1 MLGRGQA
8 VRRGTLDPVFE
19 GSNPSAPASSF
30 SRGRSMGDPFMAS
43 GFGELK
49 VFSGSAH
56 PDLTRDIA
64 SFLGVSVGQARL
76 RRFPDSEVSF
86 QIDENIRGTDVFIVQ
101 PTSNPVDEHL
111 MEMLVMIDA
120 FRRSSAAR
128 ITAVV
133 PYYGYARQDRKDKP
147 RVPISAKLVAN
158 IISAAGTNRVLTM
171 DLHKAQIQG
180 FFDIPVDHL
189 FAAPVIIDYLSRL
202 DYPRLT
208 LVSPDAGG
216 ADRARAY
223 AKRLGAELAVIDKR
237 RTDDGTAEVM
247 NVIGDVEGRTCIIQ
261 DDIIDTAGTIT
272 KAATAL
278 PSNGAARV
286 IACAVHGV
294 LSGPAIDRIER
305 SPIDKLIVTNTIP
318 LSPAAAACSKIVVL
332 SVARLLG
339 QAIKSIHEETSVSSL
354 FV

>member
-1 MLGRGQA
+1 M
-8 VRRGTLDPVFE
+8 PI
-19 GSNPSAPASSF
+19 
-30 SRGRSMGDPFMAS
+30 

-49 VFSGSAH
+49 IFSGSAH
-56 PDLTRDIA
+56 TELAREIA
-64 SFLGVSVGQARL
+64 EFPGVRPGQARL

-86 QIDENIRGTDVFIVQ
+86 QIDENIRGTDVFIIQ
-101 PTSNPVDEHL
+101 PTCSPVDGHL
-111 MEMLVMIDA
+111 VELMIMIDA

-128 ITAVV
+128 ITAVL

-158 IISAAGTNRVLTM
+158 VLSAAGTNRVLTM

-189 FAAPVIIDYLSRL
+189 FAALVIIDYLSRL
-202 DYPRLT
+202 DSPDLT
-208 LVSPDAGG
+208 IVSPDAGG
-216 ADRARAY
+216 AERARAY
-223 AKRLGAELAVIDKR
+223 AKRLDAELAIIDKR
-237 RTDDGTAEVM
+237 RSDDGTAEVM
-247 NVIGDVEGRTCIIQ
+247 NVIGDVEGRTCILQ

-272 KAATAL
+272 KAASAL
-278 PSNGAARV
+278 KSNGAAKV

-294 LSGPAIDRIER
+294 LSGPAIERIER
-305 SPIDKLIVTNTIP
+305 SPIDRLIVTNTIP
-318 LSPAAAACSKIVVL
+318 LSAAGAACSKIVVL

>member
-1 MLGRGQA
+1 M
-8 VRRGTLDPVFE
+8 RRPLSGE
-19 GSNPSAPASSF
+19 GLMST
-30 SRGRSMGDPFMAS
+30 
-43 GFGELK
+43 GFGDLK

-56 PDLTRDIA
+56 PSLTKEIA
-64 SFLGVSVGQARL
+64 DFLGIPVGQARL

-86 QIDENIRGTDVFIVQ
+86 QIDENIRGADVFIIQ
-101 PTSNPVDEHL
+101 PTSNPVDQHL

-158 IISAAGTNRVLTM
+158 LLSAAGTNRVLTM

-189 FAAPVIIDYLSRL
+189 FAAPVIIDYLARL
-202 DYPRLT
+202 NSPKLT
-208 LVSPDAGG
+208 IVSPDAGG
-216 ADRARAY
+216 AERARAY
-223 AKRLGAELAVIDKR
+223 AKRLDAELAIVDKR
-237 RTDDGTAEVM
+237 RSEDGTAEVM
-247 NVIGDVEGRTCIIQ
+247 NVIGDVEGRTCILQ
-261 DDIIDTAGTIT
+261 DDIIDTAGTIQ
-272 KAATAL
+272 KAATGLKNAGAL
-278 PSNGAARV
+278 KV
-286 IACAVHGV
+286 FACAVHGV
-294 LSGPAIDRIER
+294 LSGPAIERIENA
-305 SPIDKLIVTNTIP
+305 PIDQLVVTNTIP
-318 LSPAAAACSKIVVL
+318 LRGDAQNCRKIVVL

-339 QAIKSIHEETSVSSL
+339 QAIRSIHEETSVSSL

>member
-1 MLGRGQA
+1 MVG
-8 VRRGTLDPVFE
+8 E
-19 GSNPSAPASSF
+19 
-30 SRGRSMGDPFMAS
+30 PFMAT

-56 PDLTRDIA
+56 PELARDIA
-64 SFLGVSVGQARL
+64 AFLGVSVGQARL

-86 QIDENIRGTDVFIVQ
+86 QIDENIRGTDVFILQ
-101 PTSNPVDEHL
+101 PTCAPVDQHI

-158 IISAAGTNRVLTM
+158 ILSAAGTNRVLTM

-202 DYPRLT
+202 DYPQLT
-208 LVSPDAGG
+208 MVSPDAGG
-216 ADRARAY
+216 AERARAY
-223 AKRLGAELAVIDKR
+223 AKRLDAELAIIDKR
-237 RTDDGTAEVM
+237 RSDDGTAEVM
-247 NVIGDVEGRTCIIQ
+247 NVIGDVEGRTCILQ

-272 KAATAL
+272 KGAKAL
-278 PSNGAARV
+278 KENGAAQV
-286 IACAVHGV
+286 FACAVHGV
-294 LSGPAIDRIER
+294 LSGPAIDRIEKA
-305 SPIDKLIVTNTIP
+305 PIDKLIVTNTIP
-318 LSPAAAACSKIVVL
+318 LSAGAAACKKIVVL

>member
-1 MLGRGQA
+1 MS
-8 VRRGTLDPVFE
+8 E
-19 GSNPSAPASSF
+19 
-30 SRGRSMGDPFMAS
+30 PFTAI

-49 VFSGSAH
+49 VFSGRAH
-56 PDLTRDIA
+56 PELAKEIA
-64 SFLGVSVGQARL
+64 VFLGVPVGQARL
-76 RRFPDSEVSF
+76 RRFADSEVSF

-101 PTSNPVDEHL
+101 PTCKNGDVSVDQHL
-111 MEMLVMIDA
+111 VELLIMIDA

-128 ITAVV
+128 ITAVL

-158 IISAAGTNRVLTM
+158 VLSAAGTNRVLTM

-189 FAAPVIIDYLSRL
+189 FAAPVIIDYLARL
-202 DYPRLT
+202 ESANLT

-216 ADRARAY
+216 AERARAY
-223 AKRLGAELAVIDKR
+223 AKRLDAELAIIDKR
-237 RTDDGTAEVM
+237 RGDDGVAEVM
-247 NVIGDVEGRTCIIQ
+247 NVIGDVAGRTCIIQ

-272 KAATAL
+272 KAASAL
-278 PSNGAARV
+278 KENGASRV

-294 LSGPAIDRIER
+294 LSGPSIQRIEE

-318 LSPAAAACSKIVVL
+318 LSPAGAACNKIVVL